1 MQRCCASNDGLTMD
15 RLEALR
21 TFVAVVD
28 HEGFASAS
36 RALDLAPAVVTRRVA
51 DLEQKLGVRL
61 LNRTTRSVS
70 LTSVGTIY
78 LERVRGILAAL
89 EEADRE
95 ASSSA
100 LVVTGRVRV
109 SAPGDFI
116 REVLAPEFGAL
127 RLLHPQLE
135 VLLIAEEGLRRP
147 SEQADLT
154 LVLDY
159 GIPLDGDFVARQLA
173 CTTAMVCGAP
183 GYLAAHPAIEHP
195 SQLDQHPM
203 LLPSLTALAREFTFR
218 RDGKEGLVEHVFRP
232 GRPPL
237 ESDNSDAMV
246 AAALAGYGLVGAL
259 SFVTAAPL
267 QLGRLVRVLPEWQ
280 VGTWRVY
287 AVYQRQASLTTASR
301 MLLEHLRARLGGGDA
316 DPWLTSNG
324 SAPR

>member
-1 MQRCCASNDGLTMD
+1 MD
-15 RLEALR
+15 RLEVLR
-21 TFVAVVD
+21 TFVAVVE

-51 DLEQKLGVRL
+51 DLEQSLGVRL

-78 LERVRGILAAL
+78 LERVRAVLAAL

-95 ASSSA
+95 AASSA

-147 SEQADLT
+147 SDQADLT
-154 LVLDY
+154 LLLDY
-159 GIPLDGDFVARQLA
+159 GTPLDGDFVARQIA
-173 CTTAMVCGAP
+173 CTTAMVCGSPA
-183 GYLAAHPAIEHP
+183 YLAAHPAIAHP

-203 LLPSLTALAREFTFR
+203 LLPSLTALVREFAFR
-218 RDGKEGLVEHVFRP
+218 RADAQGTEVHMFRP

-237 ESDNSDAMV
+237 ESDSSDAMV
-246 AAALAGYGLVGAL
+246 AAAMAGYGLVGAL

-267 QLGRLVRVLPEWQ
+267 RSGRLVRVLADWH
-280 VGTWRVY
+280 VGTWRVHG
-287 AVYQRQASLTTASR
+287 VYQRQSSLTTAAR
-301 MLLEHLRARLGGGDA
+301 VLLEHLRARLGGGNA
-316 DPWLTSNG
+316 DPWLASTG
-324 SAPR
+324 EPG